1 MNRTEFVHAIYD
13 KLREYNLRKPIRSPR
28 HVFHI
33 SDDSGNT
40 KDFVIKASETSY
52 LYTEQD
58 IKNILE
64 TAMDVSLDALKSG
77 DEVAITGYGT
87 LGLKY
92 RKARHT
98 TQFKTRERIDIPGHH
113 VPMLSFGKSMK
124 AAAKLY
130 DLSLTDGERAELD
143 RIGDTDGV

>member
-1 MNRTEFVHAIYD
+1 MNRTEFVHAIAN
-13 KLREYNLRKPIRSPR
+13 KLREYNLRKPIKSPR

-33 SDDSGNT
+33 SDDNGNT
-40 KDFVIKASETSY
+40 RDFVIKASEKTY
-52 LYTEQD
+52 MYTEQD

-64 TAMDVSLDALKSG
+64 TAIDVSLDALKVG
-77 DEVAITGYGT
+77 DEIAIGGYGT

-113 VPMLSFGKSMK
+113 IPTLSFGKSMK

-130 DLSLTDGERAELD
+130 DLSLTDEKRAELD
-143 RIGDTDGV
+143 RIGDDDGI